1 MGGACDMAV
10 ETFRTDEKNASSDKR
25 RILQR
30 VFSYLGQYRKEII
43 LSIILM
49 TVCSLIVIILPRIV
63 EHAIDVDIMNK
74 NVFALAKT
82 VSLGFFLCLLWWLCN
97 TVRMRKMAKVAN
109 SIVYK
114 IRRDAFAHLGSLSL
128 FYFDSRPTGKILS
141 RLIND
146 VTGMK
151 DMMSQL
157 VTSILPNIIMIV
169 GILVAMLVS
178 NWILALSAIV
188 VVPLFIIATYFVTI
202 KGFSNWENYRKKQSN
217 LNAFSHENYSGIRII
232 QSFNAENETEATFEN
247 IINEV
252 EAGWNKAVRR
262 SDLMNIVW
270 SMANGLGLI
279 SLYFI
284 GYFILGTGKN
294 EIGELVAFSSYLTL
308 FWMPIRQLAMTYNQL
323 TNNITAAGRVFE
335 LLDTPANILESPDAK
350 ACEIKDGSVC
360 FSSVSFAY
368 PDEPEKL
375 ILENLSFH
383 VPKGRT
389 IALVG
394 ATGAGKTTVI
404 NLIARFYDPVSG
416 AVLIDGRDIRDMRFS
431 DLRKAVS
438 VMTQEPFLFSGTI
451 RENLL
456 YGNEDVEEE
465 KIRSAC
471 RMIGVE
477 KFILSLPDGY
487 ESKVVSSSFS
497 QGQRQLLALART
509 LISDPRILILDEAT
523 SAIDTES
530 EILVQKG
537 MNLIMEGRTSFVVA
551 HRLSTIRNADEIFV
565 IQDKTI
571 VECGNHENLVKK
583 EHGIYRALYEAQF
596 STI

>member
-1 MGGACDMAV
+1 MAV

-74 NVFALAKT
+74 DVFALAKT
-82 VSLGFFLCLLWWLCN
+82 VALGFSLCLIWWLCN

-416 AVLIDGRDIRDMRFS
+416 AVLIDGMDIRDMRFS

>member
-1 MGGACDMAV
+1 MAV

-74 NVFALAKT
+74 DVFALAKT
-82 VSLGFFLCLLWWLCN
+82 VALGFSLCLIWWLCN

>member
-1 MGGACDMAV
+1 MAV
-10 ETFRTDEKNASSDKR
+10 ETFRTDEKNALSDKR
-25 RILQR
+25 RILHR
-30 VFSYLGQYRKEII
+30 IFSYLGQYRKEII

-49 TVCSLIVIILPRIV
+49 TACSLIVIMLPRIV

-74 NVFALAKT
+74 DVPALAKT
-82 VSLGFFLCLLWWLCN
+82 AAFGFSLCLIWWFCN
-97 TVRMRKMAKVAN
+97 TLRMRKMAKVAN
-109 SIVYK
+109 SIVYG

-169 GILVAMLVS
+169 GILVAMLIS

-188 VVPLFIIATYFVTI
+188 VVPLFIEATYFVTI

-232 QSFNAENETEATFEN
+232 QSFNAESETEKTFES

-252 EAGWNKAVRR
+252 ETAWNKAVRR

-284 GYFILGTGKN
+284 GYFILGSGKN

-335 LLDTPANILESPDAK
+335 LLDTPANLLEAPDAK
-350 ACEIKDGSVC
+350 AYEIKDGTVC

-368 PDEPEKL
+368 PDEPGTL
-375 ILENLSFH
+375 ILENLSFF

-416 AVLIDGRDIRDMRFS
+416 EILIDGRNIRNMRFS

-456 YGNEDVEEE
+456 YGNEDAEEE
-465 KIRSAC
+465 KMRSAC
-471 RMIGVE
+471 QMIGVE
-477 KFILSLPDGY
+477 KFILSLSDGY
-487 ESKVVSSSFS
+487 DSKVDSTSFS

-530 EILVQKG
+530 EMLVQNG
-537 MNLIMEGRTSFVVA
+537 MKLIMKGRTSFVVA

-571 VECGNHENLVKK
+571 VERGNHEKLIRKND
-583 EHGIYRALYEAQF
+583 GIYRALYEAQF
-596 STI
+596 TSI

>member
-1 MGGACDMAV
+1 MAV

-30 VFSYLGQYRKEII
+30 VFSYLGQYRKDII

-49 TVCSLIVIILPRIV
+49 TACSLIVIILPRIV

-74 NVFALAKT
+74 NVFALVKT
-82 VSLGFFLCLLWWLCN
+82 VSFGFFLCLIWWLCN
-97 TVRMRKMAKVAN
+97 TVRMHKMAKVAN
-109 SIVYK
+109 SIVYG
-114 IRRDAFAHLGSLSL
+114 IRRDTFAHLGSLSL

-146 VTGMK
+146 ISGMK

-169 GILVAMLVS
+169 GILIAMLIS
-178 NWILALSAIV
+178 NWILALSAII

-232 QSFNAENETEATFEN
+232 QSFNAEKETEATFED
-247 IINEV
+247 IINDV
-252 EAGWNKAVRR
+252 EKGWNKAVRR

-279 SLYFI
+279 MLYFI
-284 GYFILGTGKN
+284 GYFILGSGKN

-335 LLDTPANILESPDAK
+335 LLDTPANLLEAPDAK
-350 ACEIKDGSVC
+350 AYEIKDGSVC

-368 PDEPEKL
+368 PDEPETL
-375 ILENLSFH
+375 ILEDLSFF

-404 NLIARFYDPVSG
+404 NLIARFYDPVTG

-456 YGNEDVEEE
+456 YGNEAIEEE
-465 KIRSAC
+465 KMRTAC
-471 RMIGVE
+471 QMIGVE

-487 ESKVVSSSFS
+487 DSKVASASFS

-530 EILVQKG
+530 EILVQNG
-537 MNLIMEGRTSFVVA
+537 MKLIMKGRTSFVVA

-571 VECGNHENLVKK
+571 AERGNHEELIKK
-583 EHGIYRALYEAQF
+583 KDGIYRALYEAQF